1 MFMGLI
7 KNETIKLFSKSK
19 TYIIILL
26 FLALSAMIAF
36 IAHDTEK
43 YYLQSMDPEF
53 RVEQLEE
60 EIGYAEDNIRYIN
73 EDKDLSEEDRASE
86 IRHMETYLADLQADL
101 ARAKDVLQKGEAYDW
116 RTGARSKLETYKQQ
130 LADSPDEESR
140 SYFEGQITLLE
151 YHLEKDI
158 DPELSQRNNGLNYL
172 RLSLM
177 VILSGFLAFG
187 LILFAA
193 DIMSG
198 EYNPGTLKFLLIQPV
213 TRIKVLVSK
222 YLVTTLSAIL
232 LIVGSQLVFV
242 LIIGLV
248 KGFGSPDYPVLMGQ
262 SFQRVVRDGVTSV
275 VPLAGTGSYETLSR
289 FLLQGLALEILFIAA
304 MVAFINMISVIS
316 KSSVMAFTV
325 LIGTLLGTNIVYSL
339 SSAYR
344 RLSPYIFLHHTNVEG
359 ILSGSI
365 MQETGALNFTFPLS
379 VMVLLL
385 STGIFLTI
393 SMIIFKKRDVLI

>member
-1 MFMGLI
+1 MFTGLI
-7 KNETIKLFSKSK
+7 KNEFIKLFSKPK
-19 TYIIILL
+19 TYVIFLL
-26 FLALSAMIAF
+26 FLALSVMIAF

-43 YYLQSMDPEF
+43 SYLRSMDPEY

-73 EDKDLSEEDRASE
+73 EDKSLSEEDRASE
-86 IRHMETYLADLQADL
+86 IKHMETYLEDLQADL
-101 ARAKDVLQKGEAYDW
+101 ASAKEVLLKGEAYDW
-116 RTGARSKLETYKQQ
+116 RTDARSNLETFKKQ
-130 LADSPDEESR
+130 LAESPDEESKA
-140 SYFEGQITLLE
+140 YFESEITLLE

-158 DPELSQRNNGLNYL
+158 DPALSQRNNGLNYL

-177 VILSGFLAFG
+177 VILSGFLTFG

-213 TRIKVLVSK
+213 TRIKVLISK

-232 LIVGSQLVFV
+232 LIVGSQLVLV

-262 SFQRVVRDGVTSV
+262 SFERVVRDGMTSI
-275 VPLAGTGSYETLSR
+275 VPLAGTGTYETLSR

-316 KSSVMAFTV
+316 KSTVMAFTV
-325 LIGTLLGTNIVYSL
+325 LIGTLLGTNIIYSL

-379 VMVLLL
+379 VLVLLL
-385 STGIFLTI
+385 TTGIFLTI

>member
-140 SYFEGQITLLE
+140 SYFESEITLLE

-248 KGFGSPDYPVLMGQ
+248 KGFGSLDYPVLMGQ

-379 VMVLLL
+379 VMVLLVT
-385 STGIFLTI
+385 TGIFLTI

>member
-43 YYLQSMDPEF
+43 YYLQSMDPEY

-73 EDKDLSEEDRASE
+73 EDKNLSEEDRASE
-86 IRHMETYLADLQADL
+86 IRHMEAYLADLQADL
-101 ARAKDVLQKGEAYDW
+101 ASAKDVLLKGEAYDW
-116 RTGARSKLETYKQQ
+116 RTGARSTLETYKQQ

-140 SYFEGQITLLE
+140 SYFESEITLLE

-242 LIIGLV
+242 LIIGLI

-262 SFQRVVRDGVTSV
+262 SFERVVRDGATSI

-385 STGIFLTI
+385 TTGIFLTI